1 MKLAELNYGDR
12 FTGFYILR
20 NVFQKVTNTGKPF
33 LSASLADASMSVECK
48 VWDYAGPLGPADD
61 GKVVKVQGVLQEFK
75 GAAQI
80 KVERIRLATEQD
92 PYILDDL
99 VATAPMDLNA
109 AYANIEATVE
119 SLADADYRAVCREFL
134 RRHGERFRKLPAA
147 KSVHHGFVGGLLM
160 HTGYMLELAQFLAQ
174 LYASVI
180 QRDLLLAGTL
190 LHDFAKM
197 EEFVT
202 SELGVVTEYSTKGQ
216 LLGHLVMGAQEAAE
230 VCKELNVPEEKSI
243 LLQHMLLSH
252 HGQPEFGAAVLPQCA
267 EAELLCYIDNIDAKM
282 EIYRENLEKIPVG
295 GFSQRIFA
303 LEKRIYNHG

>member
-80 KVERIRLATEQD
+80 KVERIRLATDQD

-119 SLADADYRAVCREFL
+119 SLTDGDYRAVCREFL

-282 EIYRENLEKIPVG
+282 EIYREILEKIPVG

-303 LEKRIYNHG
+303 LE